1 MDDLGE
7 AYDAAVHKL
16 VRDWDKERNA
26 TFAAI
31 W

>member
-7 AYDAAVHKL
+7 AYDAAVRKL
-16 VRDWDKERNA
+16 VRRWDEERNS